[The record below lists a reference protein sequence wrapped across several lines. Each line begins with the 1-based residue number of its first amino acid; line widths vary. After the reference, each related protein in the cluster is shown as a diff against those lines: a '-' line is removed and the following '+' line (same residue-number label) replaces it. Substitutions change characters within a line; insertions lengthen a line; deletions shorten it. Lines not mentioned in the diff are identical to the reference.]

1 MRGLLISAILMALAM
16 PSHAMS
22 FTRGDMIGDW
32 LCQTD
37 YQGEKNTG
45 LMRYHADGTADE
57 YNEIIY
63 QSPSSP
69 TLEFIG
75 SHYNWRLE
83 GDKLHMDGFN
93 SLAYYEQYYFL
104 PGGLV
109 RVDDSETAE
118 YQEYIVESY
127 QENNW
132 HYVAFDDKDTHRFYF
147 ENGYGGVCK
156 RLK

>member
-32 LCQTD
+32 LCQTA
-37 YQGEKNTG
+37 YQGQKDTG

-57 YNEIIY
+57 YIEIIY

-83 GDKLHMDGFN
+83 GDKLHMDGIN

-127 QENNW
+127 QQDNW

>member
-32 LCQTD
+32 LCQTA
-37 YQGEKNTG
+37 YQGQKDTG

-118 YQEYIVESY
+118 YQEYIVESN
-127 QENNW
+127 QEDNW

>member
-32 LCQTD
+32 LCQTA

-69 TLEFIG
+69 TLEVIG

-83 GDKLHMDGFN
+83 GDKLHMDGIN

-118 YQEYIVESY
+118 YQEYIVESN
-127 QENNW
+127 QEDNW

>member
-1 MRGLLISAILMALAM
+1 MRGLLISAILMALVL

-32 LCQTD
+32 LCQTA
-37 YQGEKNTG
+37 YQGQKDTG

-57 YNEIIY
+57 YIEIIY

-83 GDKLHMDGFN
+83 GDKLHMDGIN

-127 QENNW
+127 QQDNW

>member
-1 MRGLLISAILMALAM
+1 MALAM

-37 YQGEKNTG
+37 YQDEKNIG

-83 GDKLHMDGFN
+83 GDKLHMDGIN

-127 QENNW
+127 QQDNW

>member
-32 LCQTD
+32 LCQTA
-37 YQGEKNTG
+37 YQGQKDTG

-127 QENNW
+127 QQDNW